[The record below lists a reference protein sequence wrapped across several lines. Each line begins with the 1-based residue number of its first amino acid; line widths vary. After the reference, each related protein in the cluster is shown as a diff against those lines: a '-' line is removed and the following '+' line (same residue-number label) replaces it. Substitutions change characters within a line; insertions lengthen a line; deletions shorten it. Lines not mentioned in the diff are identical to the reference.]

1 MKNYST
7 RNKSKIIQ
15 KAILEIFAE
24 LEPSLTVRQIY
35 YSLTVKGVI
44 QKTEA
49 GYRQTCYQLAKM
61 RKTGIIPYGW
71 IADNTRWNIKPNTY
85 QNLEVALATWQS
97 EYRRDIWVDQPDH
110 VEIWV
115 EKDALAGV
123 ISPITEEYDVPL
135 FVSRGYS
142 SMTFLYEAAEAIKKL
157 GKPTYI
163 YHFGDF
169 DPSGVDAAYKIRD
182 GLKRHGADIHF
193 ERMAVTPDQIT
204 SLKLPTRETK
214 KKDPRSKSWGDK
226 PSVELDAIPA
236 PILRDLVRKCI
247 ESHLDKTSLG
257 LTKHLEELEIKLLE
271 KFTKNFELVQ
281 NSEGESDD

>member
-7 RNKSKIIQ
+7 RNNSKIIQ
-15 KAILEIFAE
+15 VAICEIFAD
-24 LEPSLTVRQIY
+24 LKPQLTVRQIFY
-35 YSLTVKGVI
+35 ALTVIGVI
-44 QKTEA
+44 PKTHA

-61 RKTGIIPYGW
+61 RESGIILFGW
-71 IADNTRWNIKPNTY
+71 IADNTRYHLKPNTY
-85 QNLEVALATWQS
+85 EDLEKAFASWQGK
-97 EYRRDIWVDQPDH
+97 YRRDIWVDQPDH

-123 ISPITEEYDVPL
+123 ISPITKEYDVPL
-135 FVSRGYS
+135 FICRGYS
-142 SMTFLYEAAEAIKKL
+142 SKTFLYEAAEAIKAI
-157 GKPTYI
+157 GKPAYI

-169 DPSGVDAAYKIRD
+169 DPSGVDAAYKVRD

-193 ERMAVTPDQIT
+193 IRMAVTPDQII
-204 SLKLPTRETK
+204 SLNLPTRETK
-214 KKDPRSKSWGDK
+214 KKDPRSKNWGDK

-247 ESHLDKTSLG
+247 ESHLDMVALSGAKY
-257 LTKHLEELEIKLLE
+257 LEMLDKEALATIAEI
-271 KFTKNFELVQ
+271 FVQGQ